1 MPVVQSRCSCKVGRV
16 IEQYELAGLDDEIVR
31 RREEEDESLRALAE
45 FLNTRLLKRLIER
58 QADREV
64 LADATS
70 IYSQLTNGDDAGK
83 TAEMRERLITAGV
96 PVDEVTDN
104 FVSHQTVR
112 SHLNTC
118 LDMETGRSQATDL
131 EEVANLIEWA
141 RTRDEEI
148 IERAL
153 SRLRESG
160 ELDIGETNVI
170 HSVRVI
176 CEKCGQSHRL
186 QELLDARECQCCD
199 MASTA

>member
-1 MPVVQSRCSCKVGRV
+1 V
-16 IEQYELAGLDDEIVR
+16 IDQYELAGLDDEIVR
-31 RREEEDESLRALAE
+31 RRQKEDESLRALAE
-45 FLNTRLLKRLIER
+45 FVNTRLLKRAIEHH
-58 QADREV
+58 ADRDV

-70 IYSQLTNGDDAGK
+70 IYTQLTNGDDAGK
-83 TAEMRERLITAGV
+83 TAEIRERLTTAGI

-118 LDMETGRSQATDL
+118 LDIETGRSQATDIDDV
-131 EEVANLIEWA
+131 ENLIEWA

-160 ELDIGETNVI
+160 ELNIGEPNVI
-170 HSVRVI
+170 HSIRVI
-176 CEKCGQSHRL
+176 CEECGQSHRL
-186 QELLDARECQCCD
+186 QELLDTRECRCRD
-199 MASTA
+199 MTPPPPPPPRV